1 MNYYN
6 VGPDLVESSAWWF
19 IGGAVV
25 GLVLGSCGMFLLLYR
40 WAMFRAI
47 LAIPF
52 LLIALGMLRLA
63 HRICPELNEQS
74 HTSAWVTTT
83 WDGKVN

>member
-1 MNYYN
+1 
-6 VGPDLVESSAWWF
+6 
-19 IGGAVV
+19 
-25 GLVLGSCGMFLLLYR
+25 
-40 WAMFRAI
+40 MFRAI

-52 LLIALGMLRLA
+52 LLIALA
-63 HRICPELNEQS
+63 HRICPELNEQP

>member
-25 GLVLGSCGMFLLLYR
+25 GLVLGSCGMFL
-40 WAMFRAI
+40 
-47 LAIPF
+47 
-52 LLIALGMLRLA
+52 A
-63 HRICPELNEQS
+63 HRICPELNEQP

>member
-1 MNYYN
+1 
-6 VGPDLVESSAWWF
+6 
-19 IGGAVV
+19 
-25 GLVLGSCGMFLLLYR
+25 
-40 WAMFRAI
+40 MFRAI

-74 HTSAWVTTT
+74 HTSAWVTPT